1 MVLSTARARVWEKVK
16 TLKTMKTMKTLKTT
30 VFEQNIWQLLCR
42 DNGLIM
48 YLGGANLEEDKHQI
62 VFHFK
67 KVSF

>member
-16 TLKTMKTMKTLKTT
+16 TMKTLKTLKTT

-67 KVSF
+67 KVIF